1 MRRFPSAKVG
11 LASILSC
18 LALLL
23 GLYATTGIASAH
35 TTASHPFINVVSN
48 LHRFGN
54 CVSFQLEGGGFT
66 PNHRVTLS
74 ARAFG
79 GASIHPDRVRA
90 NGDGRFSVGVTACG
104 NQQFSNCGGFI
115 ENPGIFCGFNLNSQQ
130 FCGFNFE
137 PNQFCFPERF
147 PGQFPGQFSGCRQ
160 FQCGFQRLSVS
171 DFCRFHFHERFPF
184 CFRFFPQEFPI
195 SLRIS
200 AVDEHTGHR
209 AHAGVTIGGSF

>member
-1 MRRFPSAKVG
+1 MRRFAFMKIG

-23 GLYATTGIASAH
+23 GLCATTGTASAH

-66 PNHRVTLS
+66 PNHRVDLS

-79 GASIHPDRVRA
+79 GASIDPSRVRA
-90 NGDGRFSVGVTACG
+90 NGHGRFLVDVTACG
-104 NQQFSNCGGFI
+104 NRQFESCGGFI
-115 ENPGIFCGFNLNSQQ
+115 ESPGFFCGVSLPSQDL
-130 FCGFNFE
+130 CGFNFE
-137 PNQFCFPERF
+137 PNQFCFPQRF
-147 PGQFPGQFSGCRQ
+147 PGQFPGMRP
-160 FQCGFQRLSVS
+160 FQSGFQHVS
-171 DFCRFHFHERFPF
+171 TFDFCRFHFHEQFPF

-195 SLRIS
+195 SLRIT
-200 AVDEHTGHR
+200 ARDEHTGHR
-209 AHAGVTIGGSF
+209 AHAGVSIG